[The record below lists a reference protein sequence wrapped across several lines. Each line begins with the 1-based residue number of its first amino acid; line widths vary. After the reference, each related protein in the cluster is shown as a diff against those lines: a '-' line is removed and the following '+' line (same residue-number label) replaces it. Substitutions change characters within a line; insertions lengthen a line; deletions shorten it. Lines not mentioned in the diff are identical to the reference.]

1 MLEESL
7 HNLKEQ
13 FSWEPG
19 IENRD
24 VLKASGQVI
33 LCGMGGSRLASGF
46 LKMIR
51 PDLNLRTWN
60 DYGLP
65 AEALAKEGLPRDTF
79 VIVDSYSGTTEEAI
93 DNFRSARAEG
103 FLAAVIASGGELVDL
118 AKKGG
123 MPYVI
128 LPPNVHPRIAAGYA
142 LKALL
147 ALLGDISNKDAVGK
161 LVEFFY
167 ADQFE
172 SAGKAIAESIKGVPV
187 IYSSRAN
194 CHLAEHWKISFN
206 ETSKSPAFYNV
217 LPELAHNEL
226 AGILEGAPMDFI
238 LLRDPSDHERIQVK
252 MEALESILKLKGY
265 SPQKVSLPS
274 SSVFLKIFTSFALA
288 NWTSLHLAKLRGI
301 SPDDQGAIE
310 EFKKT
315 VK

>member
-7 HNLKEQ
+7 RNLKEQ
-13 FSWEPG
+13 FSWEPRV
-19 IENRD
+19 ENRD

-46 LKMIR
+46 LKMLR
-51 PDLNLRTWN
+51 PDLNLEIWN

-65 AEALAKEGLPRDTF
+65 SGYSRDAL

-103 FLAAVIASGGELVDL
+103 LLAAVIASGGELLDL

-147 ALLGDISNKDAVGK
+147 ALLGDTPNKDAVGK

-217 LPELAHNEL
+217 MPELAHNEL
-226 AGILEGAPMDFI
+226 AGIFQGAPMDFI
-238 LLRDPSDHERIQVK
+238 LLRDPDDHLRIQVK
-252 MEALESILKLKGY
+252 MEVLESILKQKGY
-265 SPQKVSLPS
+265 FPRSVNLPNTNTL
-274 SSVFLKIFTSFALA
+274 LKIFTSFTMA
-288 NWTSLHLAKLRGI
+288 NWASVYLAKLRGI
-301 SPDDQGAIE
+301 NPDDMDTIE
-310 EFKKT
+310 EFKKA